1 MELKRR
7 LLAVLFLIPLLLFAI
22 SGCVRTPDASSLPT
36 ATSTFTL
43 SPPLQSPTVEFP
55 TTTPPPF
62 NLETPAIV
70 IEPPVLIPTITTTP
84 PPVGLP
90 DETLTIF
97 SPGPGS
103 QLTSPFTV
111 SGFGGP
117 SEDDVVYLRL
127 IGEDGEILA
136 RRTGYLLV
144 LTGNPG
150 RFYTEME
157 FSVDLVAEEARLEL
171 SMNSPTT
178 GNISHLTSVNV
189 ILLSTG
195 LPLVRTAIRGPER
208 LTLLS
213 PPPESRVDGNR
224 VLVSGVGW
232 VESDRPLSI
241 ELRDIRGEVLG
252 STSATLLAPAVGEL
266 GTFEAELSYDVAYPQ
281 WGTIIVAETSANRIP
296 GIIHL
301 SSVDVWL
308 SP

>member
-7 LLAVLFLIPLLLFAI
+7 FLAVLLLIPLLLFAI
-22 SGCVRTPDASSLPT
+22 SGCVRTPDASPLPSAT
-36 ATSTFTL
+36 ATST
-43 SPPLQSPTVEFP
+43 PGAPLLSPTVDFP
-55 TTTPPPF
+55 TPTPPPF

-90 DETLTIF
+90 DEVLTIF

-103 QLTSPFTV
+103 HLTSPFTV
-111 SGFGGP
+111 AGFGGP

-127 IGEDGEILA
+127 IGEDGETLA
-136 RRTGYLLV
+136 SRTGYLLV

-150 RFYTEME
+150 RFYAEME

-178 GNISHLTSVNV
+178 GNTSHVTSVDV

-213 PPPESRVDGNR
+213 PPSESRIEGNR

-241 ELRDIRGEVLG
+241 ELRDIRGEVLA
-252 STSATLLAPAVGEL
+252 STSTTLLAPAIGEL
-266 GTFEAELSYDVAYPQ
+266 GTFEAELTFDVPYPQ
-281 WGTIIVAETSANRIP
+281 WGTIIVAETSASRIA

-308 SP
+308 AP